1 MKLLSFEDETKY
13 LHTGQITTIYRL
25 IWRGTMTKY
34 LPFNLKCNIS
44 VIAMLG
50 VIAIT
55 LPGKIQN
62 RNLIT

>member
-34 LPFNLKCNIS
+34 LPFNLICNIS

-55 LPGKIQN
+55 LPGKI
-62 RNLIT
+62 

>member
-25 IWRGTMTKY
+25 IWRGTVTKY
-34 LPFNLKCNIS
+34 LPFNLKRNIS
-44 VIAMLG
+44 MITMLG
-50 VIAIT
+50 VIAVT
-55 LPGKIQN
+55 LPGKNPN